1 MNENWFEAAII
12 VFIVVA
18 IGVTVWSGGAANP
31 EGTGSL
37 GRKLSK
43 LDGDMN
49 GVKREMKGVKLEV
62 NEMRE
67 GFRSLDQD
75 LDELKIA
82 AAARH
87 QSLDHIKER
96 VDMLYDHIVRKGMDA

>member
-18 IGVTVWSGGAANP
+18 IGVTVWRGGAANP

-37 GRKLSK
+37 GRKITK
-43 LDGDMN
+43 LDGDMK
-49 GVKREMKGVKLEV
+49 GVKREMTGVKDEV
-62 NEMRE
+62 AEMRR
-67 GFRSLDQD
+67 GFKSLDSD
-75 LDELKIA
+75 LDDLKIA

>member
-18 IGVTVWSGGAANP
+18 IGLTVWRGGAANP

-43 LDGDMN
+43 LDGDLPALPDP
-49 GVKREMKGVKLEV
+49 V
-62 NEMRE
+62 
-67 GFRSLDQD
+67 
-75 LDELKIA
+75 A
-82 AAARH
+82 AT
-87 QSLDHIKER
+87 
-96 VDMLYDHIVRKGMDA
+96 